1 MTNNLLRGQVAGD
14 ELSWGKNALNHMI
27 LRNIVFPPFGLKR
40 RVATFLSSNFSHAST
55 STSTSFVSSPRS
67 ASMAAKNKYSV
78 VLPTYN
84 ERKNLPIIVWLLNDS
99 FTKK

>member
-1 MTNNLLRGQVAGD
+1 
-14 ELSWGKNALNHMI
+14 
-27 LRNIVFPPFGLKR
+27 
-40 RVATFLSSNFSHAST
+40 
-55 STSTSFVSSPRS
+55 
-67 ASMAAKNKYSV
+67 MAAKNKYSV